1 VDVLLNPQLDVIEFG
16 DGSGSIE
23 HWSILY
29 QKVYYDS
36 EVYYSPSYSLV
47 LMDENDGSDTV
58 LDPFWETG
66 MDYDL
71 FGQGFWTPP
80 NLTRIRVSFSSVL
93 ADMDAYDDAWSNLY
107 TLTSEGYLDELVF
120 FVEIPEDST
129 GFSNWYWELAS
140 PEDSE
145 LLADLSGRLLA
156 VGYDML
162 SDMEAPSEWVWLDDL
177 QVTLCYERGQYGV
190 YLPLVR
196 KERPPSPQPICSPR
210 EPDSVAQPGSTT
222 VDVTCGG
229 SFSPVDEKDYY
240 RLDLKGVNRVRLRL
254 FDLPSNTNWDA
265 LLYEDA
271 SGYPLACYIG
281 TPGDADKSVDCN
293 LNPSKPYFVLVS
305 RGPKTSGGTYKMRVE
320 RR

>member
-66 MDYDL
+66 NDYDM
-71 FGQGFWTPP
+71 FGQGFQTPS
-80 NLTRIRVSFSSVL
+80 NLTRIRVSFSSVY

-107 TLTSEGYLDELVF
+107 TLTSEGYLDELIR
-120 FVEIPEDST
+120 FVEIPEDSEDFT
-129 GFSNWYWELAS
+129 NWYWELTSA
-140 PEDSE
+140 EDYE
-145 LLADLSGRLLA
+145 LLADLSGRLLG
-156 VGYDML
+156 VVYDML
-162 SDMEAPSEWVWLDDL
+162 SDMEAPSEWLWLDDL
-177 QVTLCYERGQYGV
+177 QVTLCYEKGQYGV

-196 KERPPSPQPICSPR
+196 KERPPSPQPTCLPR

-229 SFSPVDEKDYY
+229 SFSPVDQKDYY
-240 RLDLKGVNRVRLRL
+240 TLDLKGADRVRLRL
-254 FDLPSNTNWDA
+254 FDLPSGTNWDA
-265 LLYEDA
+265 LVYEDA
-271 SGYPLACYIG
+271 SGYPLACQIG

-293 LNPSKPYFVLVS
+293 LNPGKPHFVLVS
-305 RGPKTSGGTYKMRVE
+305 RGPKTDGGPYKMHVA